1 MGVTAGRIFLPKD
14 NQVLTLVLGGK
25 SSLPFFRPSTT
36 NYLIG
41 IRAPR
46 TARSASEKGEPYGTE
61 SAEFATRRYM
71 QRDVEIEIETTDKS
85 GGFIGA
91 LYLNKNENA
100 AVTLVSEGLA
110 TVHSFSADSL
120 PWSKQLYDAEVRRQ
134 KKILEVF
141 CLTHRTGRG
150 KESTAECTL
159 IICVAFA
166 T

>member
-1 MGVTAGRIFLPKD
+1 
-14 NQVLTLVLGGK
+14 
-25 SSLPFFRPSTT
+25 
-36 NYLIG
+36 
-41 IRAPR
+41 
-46 TARSASEKGEPYGTE
+46 
-61 SAEFATRRYM
+61 M

-134 KKILEVF
+134 TFFFRVSF
-141 CLTHRTGRG
+141 LTYRAGRG
-150 KESTAECTL
+150 KKSTAECKLTT
-159 IICVAFA
+159 CVALA
-166 T
+166 NELTHR